1 MGLASFEVLSPVD
14 NEMLCHWAKRKK
26 YLLKDKEEMEN
37 NELPQES
44 SDSFLSGCSSLQS
57 VETDPNR
64 LFWY

>member
-14 NEMLCHWAKRKK
+14 NEMLCHWVKRKM

-44 SDSFLSGCSSLQS
+44 SDSFLSSCSSLQS
-57 VETDPNR
+57 FETDPNR